1 MKHPIKTSESDPTF
15 FEEIKEETG
24 AEKILMCFNC
34 KGCST
39 GCPVTDVVPEYNI
52 KKLLRMSAMGLRD
65 RVLNSEHIW
74 YCTTCFRCQER
85 CPEGV
90 KTVDTMLKLR
100 SIAVKNG
107 VMLPAHKKIAE
118 YVMRTGHG
126 VPIDEQNR
134 KKRKELELDELPG
147 TVHSCPKALEEVRQ
161 LIKACEFD
169 RLAGFDQP
177 SPA

>member
-1 MKHPIKTSESDPTF
+1 MKHPIKTSEFDTSF
-15 FEEIKEETG
+15 FEEIKEEEG

-39 GCPVTDVVPEYNI
+39 GCPVTDVEHGYNI

-65 RVLNSEHIW
+65 RVLNSEHLW
-74 YCTTCFRCQER
+74 YCTTCYRCQER

-100 SIAVKNG
+100 SLAVKSG
-107 VMLPAHKKIAE
+107 IMLPAHRKIAE

-147 TVHSCPKALEEVRQ
+147 TVHSCPEALEEVRE
-161 LIKACEFD
+161 LARACGFD
-169 RLAGFDQP
+169 RLVGIELP
-177 SPA
+177 STA